1 MISYGD
7 ESGLLLLNK
16 PAGPT
21 SHDMVDRLRAITGI
35 RQIGH
40 AGTLDPF
47 AQGLLVLLV
56 GDATK
61 RAEEFIGLPKSYD
74 ALLRL
79 GVESDTHD
87 IAGTFR
93 LQTVQ
98 KPPAFDAIATALKQL
113 RGTFLQTPPQFSA
126 IKIKGKKAYEH
137 ARNGKTA
144 ALAPR
149 EITVYKL
156 EVISYQYPLLALA
169 MHVASGTYVRAIAR
183 DLGHVLGTGAVVAS
197 LTRTRIGNFLLRD
210 AVAPDT
216 LTRKNWPTH
225 IIALHETRAT
235 ATKK

>member
-1 MISYGD
+1 MDKRSLEQAAGIRDGIV
-7 ESGLLLLNK
+7 LLNK

-21 SHDMVDRLRAITGI
+21 SHDMVDRLRAITSI

-61 RAEEFIGLPKSYD
+61 RAEELIGLPKSYD

-87 IAGTFR
+87 IAGTLR
-93 LQTVQ
+93 LQAVQ
-98 KPPAFDAIATALKQL
+98 KPPAFDAIATALKQF

-126 IKIKGKKAYEH
+126 IKTQGKKAYEQ
-137 ARNGKTA
+137 ARKGKIA
-144 ALAPR
+144 ALSPR

-156 EVISYQYPLLALA
+156 EVINYHYPLLALT

-183 DLGHVLGTGAVVAS
+183 DLGKMLGTGAVAAS
-197 LTRTRIGNFLLRD
+197 LTRTRIGNFLLKD
-210 AVAPDT
+210 AAAPEEMT
-216 LTRKNWPTH
+216 KNNWTGH
-225 IIALHETRAT
+225 LRALQE
-235 ATKK
+235 K